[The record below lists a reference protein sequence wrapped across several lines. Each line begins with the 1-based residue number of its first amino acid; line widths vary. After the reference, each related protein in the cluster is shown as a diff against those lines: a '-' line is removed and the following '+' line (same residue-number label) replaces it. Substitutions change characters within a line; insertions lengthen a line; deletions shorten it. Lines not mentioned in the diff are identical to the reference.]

1 MSNRLPG
8 LVALFVALAPAVV
21 GAAAPAS
28 ATLSAPE
35 NAVLQ
40 ADGPR
45 ALALLGALHP
55 ATAAEARKRVC
66 MAARLQDRPS
76 FPGARITGHP
86 LPDAVLRA
94 YRRYWSAALNP
105 AHRAAAE
112 KALFGQLRRLT
123 GQRAA
128 ATRDE
133 VQDAVSARLAALGL
147 HNRLGRTAE
156 LYDLLLYF
164 REDERQYPVL
174 LPDGQRETVRVFL
187 MRDLVSGGW
196 ARHLNCG
203 GPGTGG
209 FATDE
214 GLYAV
219 ADAYDLD
226 DESFRVNFLA
236 HETQHYADY
245 KRLPGLEGPELEY
258 RAKLVELALAEQTLM
273 KTVRAFVANQGDER
287 ANPHGWANK
296 RVVGALVERLELAA
310 PEQLADTAPE
320 RIRAAARALLV
331 RDNREHG
338 LPPAEP

>member
-1 MSNRLPG
+1 M
-8 LVALFVALAPAVV
+8 
-21 GAAAPAS
+21 AAA
-28 ATLSAPE
+28 E

-45 ALALLGALHP
+45 ALALLGALQP
-55 ATAAEARKRVC
+55 ASAAQGRKRDC
-66 MAARLQDRPS
+66 ALARLQDRPS
-76 FPGARITGHP
+76 FPAARTTGHP

-94 YRRYWSAALNP
+94 YRRYWSAAMTV
-105 AHRAAAE
+105 AQRAAAE

-133 VQDAVSARLAALGL
+133 VLDAVSARLAALGL

-226 DESFRVNFLA
+226 AESFRVNFLA
-236 HETQHYADY
+236 HESQHYADY

-273 KTVRAFVANQGDER
+273 KTVQAFVDNQGDER
-287 ANPHGWANK
+287 ASPHGWANK
-296 RVVGALVERLELAA
+296 RVVGALAERLDLAA
-310 PEQLADTAPE
+310 PEQLANTAPE
-320 RIRAAARALLV
+320 KIRAAASALLLQ
-331 RDNREHG
+331 DNVERGLQFMRE
-338 LPPAEP
+338 PALQVPR